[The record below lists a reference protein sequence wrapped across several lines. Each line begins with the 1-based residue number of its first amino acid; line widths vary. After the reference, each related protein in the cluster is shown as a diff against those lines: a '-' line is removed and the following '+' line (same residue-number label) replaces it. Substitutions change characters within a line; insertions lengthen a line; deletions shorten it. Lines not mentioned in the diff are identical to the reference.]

1 MLDGRLAEAT
11 WLAGEDYSIADMATF
26 GWIWRRGFAEVD
38 FSEAPHV
45 ERWFA
50 AMSARPA
57 VARALAL
64 FGG

>member
-1 MLDGRLAEAT
+1 LWNR
-11 WLAGEDYSIADMATF
+11 SIADMATF
-26 GWIWRRGFAEVD
+26 GWVWRRGFAGVD

-57 VARALAL
+57 IARAVAL
-64 FGG
+64 FCG